1 MSPRDLKSKK
11 YSTETEPSPWTEP
24 FQRAQDS
31 TSAQPKNADQSA
43 NPETTADQTQ
53 QSGPQAHPA
62 HMDDHTR
69 DALST
74 IFNGN

>member
-31 TSAQPKNADQSA
+31 APAQPENSDQA
-43 NPETTADQTQ
+43 AKPGTPAEQTQ
-53 QSGPQAHPA
+53 QAAQQA
-62 HMDDHTR
+62 HMDEHTR

>member
-31 TSAQPKNADQSA
+31 ASAQPGNAEQTA
-43 NPETTADQTQ
+43 KPGTPAEQAQQPEKQ
-53 QSGPQAHPA
+53 A
-62 HMDDHTR
+62 HMDEHTR